1 MISEITQILVW
12 LCFLLVPCSDV
23 MHVYTFHFPRYHGL
37 KTFSL
42 LFLVFFSFICT
53 SDGCFTRTGFIQ
65 ILRLCN
71 LLIITFLQANMAS
84 FSVFTFSNARSFY
97 RIMYL
102 NYIKVF
108 TLNCFLPKWFAF
120 TVSNFFSQL
129 KALFNSSVML

>member
-12 LCFLLVPCSDV
+12 LCFLLVPCTDV
-23 MHVYTFHFPRYHGL
+23 IHVYTFHFPRYHGL
-37 KTFSL
+37 KTSSL

-65 ILRLCN
+65 ILRLCIN
-71 LLIITFLQANMAS
+71 YYFSSSKYGIIFCIYLFQCS
-84 FSVFTFSNARSFY
+84 F
-97 RIMYL
+97 IYL